1 MRTLVAILT
10 IGLLLGGSLAWAEI
24 SGIGAVAPPVGTPG
38 WGAQGPGISGMPC
51 PGISICPGM
60 GMMGAMFGGGLFRGG
75 AAGPV
80 GPGAA
85 APIGGLSRGGA
96 G

>member
-10 IGLLLGGSLAWAEI
+10 IGLVLGGSLAWAQLP
-24 SGIGAVAPPVGTPG
+24 GIGTTG

-51 PGISICPGM
+51 PGISICQGI

-80 GPGAA
+80 GPGAG
-85 APIGGLSRGGA
+85 APFGGGVSRGG
-96 G
+96 GG